1 MSEPTTA
8 VGALS
13 QSAATSP
20 AMRYFNANADVKAAY
35 EQNPWGMT
43 PAQFALAHY
52 NNFGKNEQRSW
63 GDAAAVG
70 SGAFNTTA
78 AITPG
83 QQYFLDNPDVAAAYK
98 TNNYGLTPDEF
109 AKTHYD
115 KFGMEG
121 SLGEGAGT
129 NTGDEGRTWKE
140 AAVVV
145 PNQTGGAPGAVNQG
159 TTGAVTTMP
168 ITNTNGD
175 QTVRDQNLS
184 GTNSP
189 GVIGNQ
195 NATGNTGNGSQF
207 GNNNISGSYNTDNH
221 AVYNGWGTGYNA
233 PASTQFA
240 TPVLNA
246 LYSQQQQNMAAPAP
260 KFNFQ
265 SGVNT
270 STQKLKS
277 GGRVAGALTKV
288 IRGC

>member
-13 QSAATSP
+13 QSAAASP

-52 NNFGKNEQRSW
+52 NNFGKSEQRSW
-63 GDAAAVG
+63 GDAPAAV
-70 SGAFNTTA
+70 SGATNTTA

-129 NTGDEGRTWKE
+129 GTGDEGRTW
-140 AAVVV
+140 AQPV
-145 PNQTGGAPGAVNQG
+145 GAPGVVIPNG
-159 TTGAVTTMP
+159 TNIKTEVTGAAPTMP

-175 QTVRDQNLS
+175 QTVRDQSLS

-260 KFNFQ
+260 TFNFQ
-265 SGVNT
+265 SGVNAAA
-270 STQKLKS
+270 QPLKR